1 MAINRWMTAASVA
14 AATAVAF
21 AAPAFAQDLKIGAL
35 MPMTGDLSAY
45 GEADLSGIQLAADE
59 INKAGG
65 KIDVI
70 VADTQ
75 TNPQAGVDAAQK
87 LVNVE
92 GVNAI
97 IGALSSGVTIP
108 VATSVTS
115 REGVVQ
121 ISGASTSPTI
131 STLNDNDFL
140 FRTVPSDAFQGIA
153 LAKLVKEKGVDN
165 VSIIYVNNAYG
176 EGLAKAF
183 EKSFTGEQ
191 GGTVSE
197 SIPFEQGQS
206 SYRGELQRADTD
218 DAQALLLVAYP
229 ENGIVILR
237 QALEGGHFDK
247 FIFTDGMK
255 APEVVEQIGAD
266 YVNGSYGTVPQSP
279 ESEGLKTFQKA
290 YEAKFGEVPPL
301 PYIDTAYDATIL
313 VSLAAVKAGSNDR
326 AAIRDALREVASPP
340 GQKVGPGDY
349 AKAVELIKAGTDINY
364 EGAAGSQDF
373 DDNGDVPGT
382 IGEWAFQD
390 GKIVDLGLIE
400 LK

>member
-1 MAINRWMTAASVA
+1 MAINRWMTAASVV
-14 AATAVAF
+14 AATAVAL
-21 AAPAFAQDLKIGAL
+21 ASPAFAQDLKIGAL

-45 GEADLSGIQLAADE
+45 GEADLSGIQLAAEE
-59 INKAGG
+59 INNGG
-65 KIDVI
+65 GNVEVI

-92 GVNAI
+92 GVHAI
-97 IGALSSGVTIP
+97 VGALSSGVTIP

-131 STLNDNDFL
+131 TTLNDNGYL

-153 LAKLVKEKGVDN
+153 LAKLVNEKGVKN

-176 EGLAKAF
+176 QGLADAF
-183 EKSFTGEQ
+183 EKAYTGEQ

-197 SIPFEQGQS
+197 KIPFEQGQA
-206 SYRGELQRADTD
+206 SYRGEVQRADSG
-218 DAQALLLVAYP
+218 DAEALLLIAYP
-229 ENGIVILR
+229 ENGTVILR

-255 APEVVEQIGAD
+255 APEVIEQIGAQ
-266 YVNGSYGTVPQSP
+266 YMNGSYGTVPQSP
-279 ESEGLKTFQKA
+279 ESAGLKAFQEA
-290 YEAKFGEVPPL
+290 YEQKYGEVPPL
-301 PYIDTAYDATIL
+301 PYIDTAYDATMLIA
-313 VSLAAVKAGSNDR
+313 LAAVKAGSNDR
-326 AAIRDALREVASPP
+326 TAIRDALVEVANPP
-340 GQKVGPGDY
+340 GEKVGPGEY
-349 AKAVELIKAGTDINY
+349 AKAVELLKAGTDINY

-373 DDNGDVPGT
+373 DENGDVPGT
-382 IGEWAFQD
+382 IGQWSFED
-390 GKIVDLGLIE
+390 GKIVDGSIIE
-400 LK
+400 VN

>member
-65 KIDVI
+65 KIDVV

-97 IGALSSGVTIP
+97 VGALSSGVTIP

-131 STLNDNDFL
+131 TNLNDNDFL

-183 EKSFTGEQ
+183 EKSFTGDQ

-218 DAQALLLVAYP
+218 DAKALLLIAYP

-290 YEAKFGEVPPL
+290 YEAKFGKVPPL
-301 PYIDTAYDATIL
+301 PYIDTAYDATMLI
-313 VSLAAVKAGSNDR
+313 SLAAVKAGSNDR
-326 AAIRDALREVASPP
+326 TAIRDALREVASPP
-340 GQKVGPGDY
+340 GEKVGPGDY
-349 AKAVELIKAGTDINY
+349 AKAVELLKAGKDINY

-373 DDNGDVPGT
+373 DKNGDVPGT
-382 IGEWAFQD
+382 IGEWAFEK
-390 GKIVDLGLIE
+390 GEIVDLGLID

>member
-1 MAINRWMTAASVA
+1 MTAASVA